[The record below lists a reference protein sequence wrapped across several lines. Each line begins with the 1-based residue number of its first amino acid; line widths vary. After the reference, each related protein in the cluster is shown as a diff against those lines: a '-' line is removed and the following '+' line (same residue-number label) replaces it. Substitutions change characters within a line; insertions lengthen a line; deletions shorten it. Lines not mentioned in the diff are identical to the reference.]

1 MSLSL
6 HTTPGGTG
14 KDAEAWALSKVALAT
29 RTSNSSPHPS
39 SPGPALPGVNGVPGQ
54 SASAHPRGG
63 ESIQSLCPAAPPC
76 PPEAQELFV
85 FLTGLTKPPEQRR
98 LPSRSRAGER
108 GFV

>member
-6 HTTPGGTG
+6 HTTPRGTG

-63 ESIQSLCPAAPPC
+63 ESIQSLCPAAPPLPARGPGAVC
-76 PPEAQELFV
+76 FLNGVNQTSGTAPAAQ
-85 FLTGLTKPPEQRR
+85 
-98 LPSRSRAGER
+98 
-108 GFV
+108 